1 MRDMNI
7 LRSHIKIKK
16 KYLCSRAYRPTNE
29 IKVGL
34 TINMGQYYHSENLR
48 NRHFIN

>member
-7 LRSHIKIKK
+7 LRSHKK
-16 KYLCSRAYRPTNE
+16 YIYLCSRAYRPTNE

-34 TINMGQYYHSENLR
+34 TINMGQYNYHSENLR